1 MDCGERMGLLDFLF
15 GKTKCPQCGV
25 KGARKSEGRIRC
37 PNPSCQNFDGTL
49 RGRGGRHRMG
59 GLFAP
64 RRSDYSP
71 ERPLA
76 IRYRNF
82 RDEEKTFTAD
92 KGWLVRRRNHIIAR
106 VAPTGET
113 ISLSRDRIQN
123 LSEVERA
130 LSENPAPAQ
139 SRPAGPTARERQVLS
154 YHMKYKS
161 TSPLYEKIRAK
172 YPNWVPPNVRN
183 F

>member
-1 MDCGERMGLLDFLF
+1 MGLLDFLF
-15 GKTKCPQCGV
+15 GKTKCPQCGA
-25 KGARKSEGRIRC
+25 KGARKSKGRARC
-37 PNPSCQNFDGTL
+37 PNPSCQYFDGTL

-59 GLFAP
+59 GLIAP

-82 RDEEKTFTAD
+82 QGQEKTFTAD
-92 KGWLVRRRNHIIAR
+92 QKSLIRRRHHIIAR
-106 VAPTGET
+106 VAPTGEW
-113 ISLSRDRIQN
+113 IALLRDRIQN
-123 LSEVERA
+123 LNEVEQA
-130 LSENPAPAQ
+130 LSETVAPIR
-139 SRPAGPTARERQVLS
+139 SRASGPTARERQVLS
-154 YHMKYKS
+154 YHTKYKT

-172 YPNWVPPNVRN
+172 YPDWVPPNVRN